1 MQLLLP
7 FLFSIL
13 TILSIT
19 PHFQYAMTKLHE
31 IGHIIHLRISSI
43 LLKQTY
49 HKSEININKS
59 GYFTLYSG
67 YTHNPLYKYFEDNK
81 MYNYIRINAIS
92 GTLFV
97 TLVFITTGIC
107 FDILL
112 KQKYYLIFTIPN
124 MALEILNFFT
134 SSDFKYFIKPEE
146 YKYL

>member
-1 MQLLLP
+1 MPL
-7 FLFSIL
+7 I
-13 TILSIT
+13 ILSILLSAIIIIT
-19 PHFQYAMTKLHE
+19 PPFQMLLTYIHE
-31 IGHIIHLRISSI
+31 LGHDIHLKISS
-43 LLKQTY
+43 LQLKQKY
-49 HKSEININKS
+49 SKSNIIITRKL
-59 GYFTLYSG
+59 YIFYSG
-67 YTHNPLYKYFEDNK
+67 YTHNTLYKYFEDNK

>member
-67 YTHNPLYKYFEDNK
+67 YTHNPLYKYFEDN
-81 MYNYIRINAIS
+81 
-92 GTLFV
+92 
-97 TLVFITTGIC
+97 
-107 FDILL
+107 
-112 KQKYYLIFTIPN
+112 N